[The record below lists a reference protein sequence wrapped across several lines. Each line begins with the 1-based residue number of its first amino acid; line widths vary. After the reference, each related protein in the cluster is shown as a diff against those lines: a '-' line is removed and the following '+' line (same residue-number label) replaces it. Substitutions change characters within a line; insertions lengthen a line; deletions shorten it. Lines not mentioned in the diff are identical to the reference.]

1 MKFPSILGV
10 NVTSLGLLIYIH
22 FFHLSNGYFFVWECL
37 WLVIYGKRSKTIVFV
52 QMTRPV
58 KVPISYR
65 DKIKFGSW
73 GFRSLT
79 LIEKEVICQ
88 YQLRKRFIAN

>member
-1 MKFPSILGV
+1 M
-10 NVTSLGLLIYIH
+10 
-22 FFHLSNGYFFVWECL
+22 
-37 WLVIYGKRSKTIVFV
+37 FV

-58 KVPISYR
+58 KVPISYT